1 MKKFKLFFFAILIIG
16 LLSACDD
23 EDRSFTID
31 QVKID
36 AQIEED
42 GVIEVR
48 ELYTYTFDGV
58 FEGMTRSIHSDM
70 KGFEAYETH
79 ETNPNAETA
88 EMEKLKVEED
98 DDDDQLLKIF
108 TDSEDE
114 TKSVLYS
121 YEVHGS
127 IDKYADVTDL
137 TYAFFDE
144 SNETDLNNV
153 EIKVHLPD
161 KASQKDFHVF
171 LHSDVRGELVQ
182 TEDTVQYLAQVLKEG
197 ETSEMRLVYP
207 AEQMAQMDVTKNKEK
222 ESDILAA
229 ERELASKREHLDEK
243 MSDITPLIL
252 ATGVII
258 IVAGVGLLIVHP
270 NRYRGDKSPD
280 HLLRL
285 VEATDPML
293 INYLDKSEYLDHE
306 SFIAGLFS
314 LKQRGI
320 ITLEEVPSIHQEEAD
335 KEKTDKRKSEEI
347 DTKTTLRFTL
357 VDDQANIDQADDY
370 LIEWLFADED
380 KRGRYFLL
388 ESVIAQEEESDT
400 VKEEKAEIFEKHR
413 AQWADLVG
421 KRQAYQG
428 LRSPFNGYGILSG
441 LIALTTF
448 GFIYYFTKVDLL
460 TSTEQAFFPIVL
472 GLVTLSVIFF
482 NKNKWVI
489 SVYYLASLIVS
500 LLLFSLTD
508 GLLWLVALL
517 IISWL
522 ILMIV
527 PAHVWRDDIKKLK
540 KAINIA
546 YHEFKTKRYPI
557 GTDPKKVEHRLEYAI
572 ILGAGKEYGEECGK
586 KADVEQWDMSMTR
599 AYPLLNNP
607 MGTTM
612 MFDPTFL
619 ILYSSVGGSSSSFS
633 GSSSTSSTGG
643 GGAGAF

>member
-1 MKKFKLFFFAILIIG
+1 MRKFKLRFFAIL
-16 LLSACDD
+16 LLTLFSACSDD
-23 EDRSFTID
+23 DRSFSID

-79 ETNPNAETA
+79 ETDPNAETA

-98 DDDDQLLKIF
+98 DDDDKLLKIF
-108 TDSEDE
+108 TDSDDE

-127 IDKYADVTDL
+127 IDKYADVANL

-144 SNETDLNNV
+144 SNETNLNNV

-171 LHSDVRGELVQ
+171 LHSDVKGELVQ
-182 TEDTVQYLAQVLKEG
+182 TEDTVHYMAQVLQEG

-207 AEQMAQMDVTKNKEK
+207 AKQMAHMDVTKNKEK

-229 ERELASKREHLDEK
+229 ERELASKRKHLDEK
-243 MSDITPLIL
+243 MSNITPLMWG
-252 ATGVII
+252 AGVII
-258 IVAGVGLLIVHP
+258 IVAGIALLIVHP

-293 INYLDKSEYLDHE
+293 INYLDKSEHLDNQ

-335 KEKTDKRKSEEI
+335 KENTEEI
-347 DTKTTLRFTL
+347 EMKTTLRFTL
-357 VDDQANIDQADDY
+357 VDDKADLDQADDY

-400 VKEEKAEIFEKHR
+400 VKEEKAEIFEKHF

-428 LRSPFNGYGILSG
+428 LRSPFNGYGILSS
-441 LIALTTF
+441 LTVLTNF

-460 TSTEQAFFPIVL
+460 TSAEQIFFPIAL

-489 SVYYLASLIVS
+489 SAYYLASLIVS

-540 KAINIA
+540 KAINVA

-557 GTDPKKVEHRLEYAI
+557 GANPKKVEHRLEYAI
-572 ILGAGKEYGEECGK
+572 ILGVGKEYGEECGK
-586 KADVEQWDMSMTR
+586 KAEVEQWDMSM
-599 AYPLLNNP
+599 ASSYPLLNNP

-619 ILYSSVGGSSSSFS
+619 ILYSSVSGSSSSFS